1 MRLKLCSAALAATLV
16 AVFGTVSQAHGSE
29 SSSLGPDIIGGSTVP
44 DGGAPWGAQVSA
56 GGFCSGSVIGPLW
69 VLTAAHCGGGGTVR
83 VGSQRLG
90 QGRTIRVVQTFTN
103 GDVAV
108 KKLASPANI
117 SRYMPYAATPP
128 PVGATVQI
136 YGWGGIAGRPGAP
149 LAQSIKVANLRVVG
163 NGGTID
169 GAPIDGQAYFGDSGG
184 PMVYNGQETGTCTG
198 PVSSGPDPAKIDGGL
213 PEHSPP
219 GRLDPTGYRDQP
231 RWERQSKLDGLSRLT

>member
-1 MRLKLCSAALAATLV
+1 MRLKFCGVALAATLV
-16 AVFGTVSQAHGSE
+16 VGFGTVSQAHASE
-29 SSSLGPDIIGGSTVP
+29 SSNVGPDIIGGSTVP
-44 DGGAPWGAQVSA
+44 DGGAPWGAQVNA

-108 KKLASPANI
+108 KKLASSANV
-117 SRYMPYAATPP
+117 SRYMPYAAAPP
-128 PVGATVQI
+128 PMGATVQI

-163 NGGTID
+163 IGGGIA
-169 GAPIDGQAYFGDSGG
+169 GAPIDGQAYFGGSRGPLGCKEQGSGARTRPPRG
-184 PMVYNGQETGTCTG
+184 GA
-198 PVSSGPDPAKIDGGL
+198 DPAKMTGGGRDI
-213 PEHSPP
+213 PP
-219 GRLDPTGYRDQP
+219 PVG
-231 RWERQSKLDGLSRLT
+231 